1 MLLKSV
7 GLLEELIQKEKG
19 WERVLSMGEAKICGG
34 KERVRKGTRC
44 LRVYGK
50 VKT

>member
-7 GLLEELIQKEKG
+7 GLLGELIQEKG
-19 WERVLSMGEAKICGG
+19 WERVLSMREAKICGG
-34 KERVRKGTRC
+34 KERVREGTRC